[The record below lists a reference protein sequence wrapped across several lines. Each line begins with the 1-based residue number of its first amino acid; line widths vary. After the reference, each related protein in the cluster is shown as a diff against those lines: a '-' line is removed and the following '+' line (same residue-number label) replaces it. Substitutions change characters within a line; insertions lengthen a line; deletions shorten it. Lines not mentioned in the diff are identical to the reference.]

1 MNQIKVH
8 CELSQIELNLWKPFW
23 NEKCN
28 LESYL
33 LSVYINIHTSNPAL
47 YCTEHLHAVQ
57 SVKWLCCNHFNS
69 VINSCF
75 LFFSRSLG
83 KTAASQICRLW
94 SSTKTTRPKLT
105 ERGQTHRWVNPQL
118 THTSRDWLND
128 LNDVCC
134 VRYQIWS
141 RGWLTALRRWRV
153 CNSNL
158 KTVNRMQKSWSV
170 KVSQNIPI
178 TGSVLVC
185 LSQAVFAEM
194 SPPSVR
200 YQSYLLGR

>member
-1 MNQIKVH
+1 M
-8 CELSQIELNLWKPFW
+8 
-23 NEKCN
+23 
-28 LESYL
+28 
-33 LSVYINIHTSNPAL
+33 YINIHTSNPAL

-57 SVKWLCCNHFNS
+57 SVQLLCCNHFNS

-118 THTSRDWLND
+118 THTSCDWLND

-170 KVSQNIPI
+170 KVSKHPNSWLSFGLFV
-178 TGSVLVC
+178 TGCFCWNVAPFCQISVLTIGT
-185 LSQAVFAEM
+185 LALDKEKNLRGLFEKQKQMA
-194 SPPSVR
+194 
-200 YQSYLLGR
+200 YQEAQRLFNSF